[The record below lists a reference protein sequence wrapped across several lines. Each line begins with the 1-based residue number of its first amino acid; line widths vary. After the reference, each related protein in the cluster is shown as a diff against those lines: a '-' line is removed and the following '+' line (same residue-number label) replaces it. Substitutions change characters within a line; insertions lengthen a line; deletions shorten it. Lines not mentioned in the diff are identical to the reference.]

1 MLVGHPTAAASEE
14 VRRLALLIAAPWEGE
29 TAMHNDLVA
38 TYTVLRQRG
47 FAPEEFLVLE
57 GPLTRSL
64 LLAFLQDVHRRIR
77 EWPQGNVWFFF
88 SGHGTLRGT
97 TAADAQAGLLF
108 TSAVHPS
115 PEDQMWWEDVFAACR
130 CLRRCSSSCSPIP
143 DTRICWPAGCRPTW
157 WPSCCRRCPAQSS
170 RAGPGITGSSSRAV
184 PRNAASSPTTPPR
197 AWGRPQRLP
206 PG

>member
-1 MLVGHPTAAASEE
+1 MLV
-14 VRRLALLIAAPWEGE
+14 AAPWEGE

-64 LLAFLQDVHRRIR
+64 LLAFLQDVHRRI
-77 EWPQGNVWFFF
+77 EAWPRGEVWFSF

-108 TSAVHPS
+108 TSALHPS
-115 PEDQMWWEDVFAACR
+115 PEDQVWWEEVFAVLQAPPAVQI
-130 CLRRCSSSCSPIP
+130 LLLP
-143 DTRICWPAGCRPTW
+143 D
-157 WPSCCRRCPAQSS
+157 S
-170 RAGPGITGSSSRAV
+170 
-184 PRNAASSPTTPPR
+184 
-197 AWGRPQRLP
+197 
-206 PG
+206 